1 MLEKCNFIYSPLVEI
16 SINYGSIFENLV
28 AQELYSHG
36 IAGYS
41 QSLYYFNSKKQG
53 EIDFVIELN
62 GKVIPI
68 EVKSGKDY
76 QRHNALKGVLSN
88 PEYSISEAI
97 TFCQGNVEVV
107 DKIVYLPIYMLM
119 FLKNNEEQDIE
130 YKFDLTGL
138 K

>member
-1 MLEKCNFIYSPLVEI
+1 M
-16 SINYGSIFENLV
+16 
-28 AQELYSHG
+28 
-36 IAGYS
+36 
-41 QSLYYFNSKKQG
+41 
-53 EIDFVIELN
+53 
-62 GKVIPI
+62 
-68 EVKSGKDY
+68 
-76 QRHNALKGVLSN
+76 LSN